1 MQRCGH
7 CRLQL
12 YCGRDCQKKH
22 WRKHKLVCKLMG
34 AVKDADAES
43 ETTSIMTSTS
53 MMTSTS
59 DGYDSEEDEGGRHPC
74 TCALCSS
81 ARGAKAEDVL
91 TEGTLSTTNATM
103 GDDASDESEG
113 SSTGAGKAAGT
124 SNDGS
129 LSTTNAT
136 MGDDDKKNEH
146 GAMPTS
152 NTINA
157 KNTSTNN
164 STHSQAHPNT
174 PAHAHRCPICCPAL
188 QVRIRNPFI
197 ALQYGTWLHNRPKN
211 DTYQLLLEAYRLRT
225 GDKRNHQSRPTT
237 PICCGAGFARF
248 LQRAATRVPELL
260 PSWWS
265 DDHARACVEQTTRFF
280 AQKASRRVPPTAQMV
295 AAHFADASMPLQ
307 LRIFSCA
314 VCGEHPTAYRE
325 GPEMTRETLHCFMME
340 MVRRE
345 RCAMGQCNCRWERLL
360 GQAYLAEAAGIL
372 GLGRHE
378 ITEDATVVVVDDLTV
393 SLEDVALGG
402 EMGGDEDEQESDVH
416 ENDDDDERGWGAE
429 HEGGYWGR

>member
-1 MQRCGH
+1 MAAADNDPNTNTTSAPLSTSFCGHCRQRTSSMQRCGH

-34 AVKDADAES
+34 AVKDADA
-43 ETTSIMTSTS
+43 
-53 MMTSTS
+53 
-59 DGYDSEEDEGGRHPC
+59 D
-74 TCALCSS
+74 
-81 ARGAKAEDVL
+81 
-91 TEGTLSTTNATM
+91 
-103 GDDASDESEG
+103 
-113 SSTGAGKAAGT
+113 
-124 SNDGS
+124 
-129 LSTTNAT
+129 
-136 MGDDDKKNEH
+136 
-146 GAMPTS
+146 
-152 NTINA
+152 
-157 KNTSTNN
+157 
-164 STHSQAHPNT
+164 QAHPNT

-314 VCGEHPTAYRE
+314 VCG
-325 GPEMTRETLHCFMME
+325 
-340 MVRRE
+340 
-345 RCAMGQCNCRWERLL
+345 
-360 GQAYLAEAAGIL
+360 
-372 GLGRHE
+372 
-378 ITEDATVVVVDDLTV
+378 
-393 SLEDVALGG
+393 
-402 EMGGDEDEQESDVH
+402 
-416 ENDDDDERGWGAE
+416 
-429 HEGGYWGR
+429 